1 MNPKCRKSNYKH
13 DNLNDQ
19 LLKVKH
25 FRLPSLPGTVL
36 NKLTQKK
43 TFGMSQSP
51 RTERRVKL
59 LDVLNRKTKSK
70 VIINNI

>member
-1 MNPKCRKSNYKH
+1 MNTEESSDYSNAITSTLKMNPKCRKSNYKH

-25 FRLPSLPGTVL
+25 FRLPSLPGTVI

-43 TFGMSQSP
+43 TFGMS
-51 RTERRVKL
+51 
-59 LDVLNRKTKSK
+59 
-70 VIINNI
+70 